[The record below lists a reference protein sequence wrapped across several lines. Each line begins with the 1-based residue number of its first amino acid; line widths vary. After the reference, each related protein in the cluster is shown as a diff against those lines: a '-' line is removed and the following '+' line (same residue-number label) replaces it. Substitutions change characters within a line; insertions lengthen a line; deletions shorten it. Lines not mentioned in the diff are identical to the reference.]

1 MTWAHRIRPTI
12 HDAVFAGQE
21 AALMREV
28 IVAGK
33 WPEVP
38 IDTGRSPDSVSLRE
52 QVQLVQCLEIEEAE
66 AVAESF
72 GLNDFG
78 AAGAAVLTS
87 RDLHSA
93 IDVMNA
99 FAPLLNL
106 RHVIKLS
113 DCDNDFV
120 ITFHPQVKGPHVIQD
135 SLLLVDLAK
144 MLRFLRDL
152 IATGHSRSQRG
163 SSAMHDPHRQPVC
176 SRVIDPPI
184 SRCGE
189 QIRIPKVLFAQ
200 RLQLASPGKSLA
212 YQRDCRR
219 MMRELSERALCETV
233 RRILLQCPDA
243 SPSVVQMASKLGMSI
258 RTFRR
263 RLASQHTTFLQILDE
278 VRFQLAVRYLDD
290 RQLTTE
296 LIAQKL
302 GYSESANFRAAFRRW
317 TGSSPR
323 HFDARRA
330 ASATKLEWQSPAH
343 EQVFA

>member
-12 HDAVFAGQE
+12 HDAIFAGQE

-28 IVAGK
+28 VVAGQ
-33 WPEVP
+33 WPELP
-38 IDTGRSPDSVSLRE
+38 IDTARSPDSVSLRE

-87 RDLHSA
+87 RDLYSA

-106 RHVIKLS
+106 RHEIKLS
-113 DCDNDFV
+113 DCNNDVV
-120 ITFHPQVKGPHVIQD
+120 ITLHQQVKGAQVIKD

-144 MLRFLRDL
+144 LRRFLRDL
-152 IATGHSRSQRG
+152 IATGHPRAQSG
-163 SSAMHDPHRQPVC
+163 SSAMHDLHRQPVC
-176 SRVIDPPI
+176 SQVINPAI
-184 SRCGE
+184 IRCGE
-189 QIRIPKVLFAQ
+189 QIRIPKVLFEQ
-200 RLQLASPGKSLA
+200 RLQLASPGKSIA

-219 MMRELSERALCETV
+219 MMRELSERTLCETV
-233 RRILLQCPDA
+233 RRMLLQCTDA
-243 SPSVVQMASKLGMSI
+243 SPSVVQMASMLGMSI

-263 RLASQHTTFLQILDE
+263 RLASQNTTFLQILDE
-278 VRFQLAVRYLDD
+278 VRFQLAVRYLED

-323 HFDARRA
+323 HFDVQRA
-330 ASATKLEWQSPAH
+330 VSATNRQSLAY
-343 EQVFA
+343 EQVLA